1 MTRILAIEPNPE
13 RAQALRQ
20 LVHDRLGAEVVLAE
34 STSAAIAAMTQQ
46 AADLILTSILLPPND
61 DSQLTNYLRECDQ
74 AGKVPVLLIPPV
86 IEDHQ
91 TLMPKTW
98 WSRLARS
105 RKGSP
110 PWPPYDPEAV
120 AGRIRDAVAPILS
133 MDEVESL
140 VDDGQSACDQLGKAP
155 VLLIPPV
162 IEDHQTLTPKTW
174 WSRLVRSRNGSPPW
188 PPYDPEAIA
197 GRIRDAVAP
206 ALSMDEVASALS
218 MDEVASLVDDGQSA
232 PATVTALVCFD
243 KTPKNG
249 RPRAE
254 RWAHADLPW
263 LSSVNLSTGRK
274 VNLLNISSSGILID
288 SEYKLTP
295 GRSTEFQ
302 LWGPYKQLI
311 VAARIVRSEE
321 STSGRR
327 NRYRTAAA
335 FDFKVDLKA

>member
-1 MTRILAIEPNPE
+1 MVPSEPNCRAFHVKSSINLQLYRRPGICQRLVRESLPRVEPDITPMTRILAIEPNPE

-74 AGKVPVLLIPPV
+74 AG
-86 IEDHQ
+86 
-91 TLMPKTW
+91 
-98 WSRLARS
+98 R
-105 RKGSP
+105 
-110 PWPPYDPEAV
+110 
-120 AGRIRDAVAPILS
+120 
-133 MDEVESL
+133 
-140 VDDGQSACDQLGKAP
+140 AP

-174 WSRLVRSRNGSPPW
+174 WSRLVRSRKGSPPW

-218 MDEVASLVDDGQSA
+218 MDEVASLADDGQSA

-311 VAARIVRSEE
+311 VAARIVRSQE

-327 NRYRTAAA
+327 NRYQTAAA

>member
-20 LVHDRLGAEVVLAE
+20 LIHDRLGADLVLAD
-34 STSAAIAAMTQQ
+34 STAAAIAAMTKQG
-46 AADLILTSILLPPND
+46 ADLILTSILLPPND
-61 DSQLTNYLRECDQ
+61 DSQLTAYLRECDQ

-140 VDDGQSACDQLGKAP
+140 VDDGQSA
-155 VLLIPPV
+155 
-162 IEDHQTLTPKTW
+162 
-174 WSRLVRSRNGSPPW
+174 
-188 PPYDPEAIA
+188 
-197 GRIRDAVAP
+197 
-206 ALSMDEVASALS
+206 
-218 MDEVASLVDDGQSA
+218 

-249 RPRAE
+249 RPRAD

-274 VNLLNISSSGILID
+274 VKLLNISSSGILID

-311 VAARIVRSEE
+311 VAARIVRSEQ
-321 STSGRR
+321 TNDRGT
-327 NRYRTAAA
+327 RYLTAAA

>member
-1 MTRILAIEPNPE
+1 
-13 RAQALRQ
+13 
-20 LVHDRLGAEVVLAE
+20 
-34 STSAAIAAMTQQ
+34 
-46 AADLILTSILLPPND
+46 
-61 DSQLTNYLRECDQ
+61 
-74 AGKVPVLLIPPV
+74 
-86 IEDHQ
+86 
-91 TLMPKTW
+91 
-98 WSRLARS
+98 
-105 RKGSP
+105 
-110 PWPPYDPEAV
+110 
-120 AGRIRDAVAPILS
+120 

-140 VDDGQSACDQLGKAP
+140 VDDGQSACDQAGWAP
-155 VLLIPPV
+155 VVLIPPV

-174 WSRLVRSRNGSPPW
+174 WSRLVRSRKGSPPW

-206 ALSMDEVASALS
+206 ALSMDEV
-218 MDEVASLVDDGQSA
+218 ESLVDDGQSA

-249 RPRAE
+249 RPRAD

-274 VNLLNISSSGILID
+274 VKLLNISSSGILID

-311 VAARIVRSEE
+311 VAARIVRSEQ
-321 STSGRR
+321 TNGRGT
-327 NRYRTAAA
+327 RYLTAAA
-335 FDFKVDLKA
+335 FDFKSTLRRDHLIATLSQ

>member
-20 LVHDRLGAEVVLAE
+20 LVHDRLGADLVLAD
-34 STSAAIAAMTQQ
+34 STAAAIAAMTKQ

-61 DSQLTNYLRECDQ
+61 DSQLTNYLRGCDQ

-86 IEDHQ
+86 IEEHQ

-133 MDEVESL
+133 MDEIESL
-140 VDDGQSACDQLGKAP
+140 VDDGQSACDQAGKAS

-174 WSRLVRSRNGSPPW
+174 WSRLVRSRKGSPPW

-206 ALSMDEVASALS
+206 ALSMDEV
-218 MDEVASLVDDGQSA
+218 ESLVDDGQSA

-249 RPRAE
+249 RPRAD

-274 VNLLNISSSGILID
+274 VKLLNISSSGILID
-288 SEYKLTP
+288 SEHKLTP

-321 STSGRR
+321 STTGRGA
-327 NRYRTAAA
+327 RYLTAAA
-335 FDFKVDLKA
+335 FDFNVDLKA